1 MTNIASMLELI
12 RTNYML
18 GKVKVLVLK
27 DAGPLL
33 VDNETIIL
41 KRGYELEIPRF
52 LAEILAEKG
61 IVSFKDEILGIED
74 IARIHYNEMN
84 IRSPAGIDEL
94 PENFYQRALDYM
106 KKLDKE
112 LKETVDPAL
121 FEEKK
126 RAEIMLKEI
135 LFKRLSLLLQLILSP
150 MASYQVLA
158 KLSDEEKVLYELLEK
173 SINKWISI
181 VAPYLT
187 REESATK
194 AG

>member
-33 VDNETIIL
+33 VNNETIIL

-106 KKLDKE
+106 KRLDKE